1 MVARSRSSLRRPN
14 LRGDP
19 ASSEST
25 SPGID
30 AQSQPD
36 LPDLRSKRVRIPSI
50 SDPQRIHKKLR
61 IKPNVRPRQLN
72 IPLRSRRV
80 QDGRPPKPAAPKIN
94 TKAVLSSRKPATL
107 TPVSLPTSG
116 DETKNAKLAKAKERP
131 SKLELPPLAAEIFEG
146 RSLRSHDGGSRSKSE
161 LAMYFNNYE
170 QMLSLEPSKPGQ
182 PMVLHLCTLLTL
194 QMP

>member
-30 AQSQPD
+30 AQPQPD
-36 LPDLRSKRVRIPSI
+36 LQGLRSKRVRIPSI

-107 TPVSLPTSG
+107 TPISLPTSG
-116 DETKNAKLAKAKERP
+116 DETKN
-131 SKLELPPLAAEIFEG
+131 
-146 RSLRSHDGGSRSKSE
+146 
-161 LAMYFNNYE
+161 
-170 QMLSLEPSKPGQ
+170 
-182 PMVLHLCTLLTL
+182 
-194 QMP
+194 